1 MISPREK
8 EWQEIQ
14 ADLFKMKRVII
25 IAEAGVNHNGDF
37 ENAKKLILAA
47 ANAGA
52 DYVKFQTFK
61 ADKLVTKDAQKAE
74 YQKINLKEDT
84 NTQYDMLKKLEMSE
98 QWHYELIKYANECGI
113 KFLSTGFDEESIDF
127 LDSLNIDLFK
137 VPSGE
142 ITNKPY
148 LEHIAK
154 KGRQIVI
161 STGMSNLQEIKDAV
175 EVIQNHQITNKNII
189 ILHCNTEYPTPMQ
202 DVNLLAM
209 NTIKNELGVHVG
221 YSDHTLG
228 IEVPIAA
235 VAMGATVIEK
245 HFTLDK
251 NMEGPDHKAS
261 LDPLELK
268 QMVNSIRNIE
278 MALSGS
284 GIKEPSPSELK
295 NIQIARKSI
304 HTNKSLSKGQTLKRE
319 DLIMMRPGD
328 GISPMDVDLVI
339 NKKIV
344 YDLPGGHKLSKTD
357 FI

>member
-1 MISPREK
+1 MISK
-8 EWQEIQ
+8 
-14 ADLFKMKRVII
+14 VII

-37 ENAKKLILAA
+37 GNAKKLILAA

-61 ADKLVTKDAQKAE
+61 ADKLVSKDAQKAE
-74 YQKINLKEDT
+74 YQKANLKDEGD
-84 NTQYDMLKKLEMSE
+84 TQYDMLKKLEMSE
-98 QWHYELIKYANECGI
+98 VWHYELIKYSNECGI
-113 KFLSTGFDEESIDF
+113 KFLSTGFDEDSIDF

-154 KGRQIVI
+154 KGKPIVI

-175 EVIQNHQITNKNII
+175 EVIQNLQIAKNQIT

-209 NTIKNELGVHVG
+209 NTIQNELGVQVG

-235 VAMGATVIEK
+235 VALGACIIEK

-251 NMEGPDHKAS
+251 NMNGPDHKAS

-268 QMVNSIRNIE
+268 EMVRLIRNIE
-278 MALSGS
+278 FAISGS
-284 GIKEPSPSELK
+284 GIKEPSVSEIK
-295 NIQIARKSI
+295 NIEITRKSI
-304 HTNKSLSKGQTLKRE
+304 VAKSKIFKGERFTNSNITTK
-319 DLIMMRPGD
+319 RPGT
-328 GISPMDVDLVI
+328 GLSPMQWDLVI
-339 NKKIV
+339 GKTANQDFNID
-344 YDLPGGHKLSKTD
+344 DL
-357 FI
+357 IYIE